1 MPTVNLAAATAFH
14 LLDNREKEFPVI
26 RLFGT
31 LGWITAGI
39 VVSKLLHA
47 DATALPMRIS
57 GIAGVMMGM
66 YSFTLPHIPPAGAGK
81 KMSFRDVIGADAF
94 AKLKSKPF
102 VIFIISLLFIS
113 VPFAAYFSYVP
124 VFLETA
130 NIANPAFKMTF
141 GQMSEIIFLL
151 ALPWFFARFGLK
163 WVLLTGMLAWVCRYA
178 LFALA
183 APDAITWMIMAGI
196 LLHGC
201 CYDFVYV
208 AGQIYIDKK
217 ATPEI
222 RAQAQGL
229 FVLVSYGV
237 GQGLGTLAAGWIF
250 NSIMRKGSS
259 LHQWQKFWIIPL
271 LFAAVVTVLFVLG
284 FREKGKLKSNRNEL

>member
-1 MPTVNLAAATAFH
+1 M
-14 LLDNREKEFPVI
+14 
-26 RLFGT
+26 
-31 LGWITAGI
+31 
-39 VVSKLLHA
+39 
-47 DATALPMRIS
+47 
-57 GIAGVMMGM
+57 
-66 YSFTLPHIPPAGAGK
+66 
-81 KMSFRDVIGADAF
+81 IGADAF
-94 AKLKSKPF
+94 AKLKSGPF
-102 VIFIISLLFIS
+102 IIFIISLLLIS

-124 VFLETA
+124 VFLQSAHIPT
-130 NIANPAFKMTF
+130 PAFKMTF
-141 GQMSEIIFLL
+141 GQMSEILFLL
-151 ALPWFFARFGLK
+151 ILPWFFARFGLK

-183 APDAITWMIMAGI
+183 APDAIGWMIMAGI
-196 LLHGC
+196 MLHGC

-250 NSIMRKGSS
+250 NSIMGNGYS
-259 LHQWQKFWIIPL
+259 LHQWQRFWIIPL
-271 LFAAVVTVLFVLG
+271 SICRSGYGVVCARIQGRTDVIAKAKA
-284 FREKGKLKSNRNEL
+284 RLKQTNQFLRHIHLKY